1 MRRAWQ
7 RVKSTGTDSKFA
19 AFTESLERLLAAGE
33 RKVLVFSFFVGTIEY
48 LERRLRE
55 EGVGGR
61 PVRVLKLYGPTP
73 ADQRAAIVE
82 TFEDTAEPVVLLS
95 SEVGSEGLDFQFCS
109 AMFNYDLPWN
119 PMRVEQRIGRL
130 DRYGQRA
137 DSIQIL
143 NLVVPD
149 TIEGRIFYRLY
160 DRINIFRE
168 AIGDLEAILGDAQ
181 LGRGLI
187 ELKREVVF
195 GALTPQEEDRKAE
208 LIARAI
214 EQKKMELEEF
224 DELSRRFV
232 GQDEVFGE
240 RFHDIERGNRYIA
253 PEELRTLVT
262 TFLTRELPGVRI
274 VDSKDRPG
282 VFRFAGRDLDA
293 LHEVMRDHLL
303 KDPQTTH
310 SSWTAAARLVAA
322 DGPEATFD
330 ARHAV
335 ADRRL
340 EFVTIS
346 HPLIRAITARLG
358 EDSRLSPVG
367 SVRVRRTDDAEPGR
381 RLFFLFR
388 AAIEGIKPEVEFVAA
403 AVSVDGEVD
412 VALSQTL
419 PGLLASAEE
428 WTCDPEDW
436 LREEV
441 VTTAERA
448 AFTYVER
455 WRAAREEEGRRF
467 ADAVV
472 EAQLESLRLGFERRI
487 ARIDAREE
495 GQENERMLR
504 LLRGQRRNTERRY
517 ERKRAE
523 IERKR
528 DVAVGL
534 DLVAVGV
541 VDVAAG

>member
-1 MRRAWQ
+1 
-7 RVKSTGTDSKFA
+7 
-19 AFTESLERLLAAGE
+19 
-33 RKVLVFSFFVGTIEY
+33 
-48 LERRLRE
+48 
-55 EGVGGR
+55 
-61 PVRVLKLYGPTP
+61 
-73 ADQRAAIVE
+73 
-82 TFEDTAEPVVLLS
+82 
-95 SEVGSEGLDFQFCS
+95 
-109 AMFNYDLPWN
+109 MFNYDLPWN